1 MFVDQLG
8 HQSDAAFRRNVRK
21 SDEPRVRNIVQV
33 DKRSEVGVNRHE
45 NPPFSRGQLQQSTI
59 TRVGTEFSGLG
70 DIVSDATKPVC
81 QMSAGA
87 AVNAVNEESHA
98 FLTETAAS
106 VSPAM
111 TARAYALQARMSSA
125 SRSG

>member
-1 MFVDQLG
+1 MLSDQMG
-8 HQSDAAFRRNVRK
+8 NQSNAAFWWHVWK
-21 SDEPRVRNIVQV
+21 SDETRVCNTVQV

-45 NPPFSRGQLQQSTI
+45 NPPFGRSLLQQSTI
-59 TRVGTEFSGLG
+59 TGIRAEFSGLD
-70 DIVSDATKPVC
+70 DIMTTAAKPVG
-81 QMSAGA
+81 QALAGA
-87 AVNAVNEESHA
+87 AVNEKSHE
-98 FLTETAAS
+98 FLTETAAR